1 MRGVL
6 PEFIVTLNV
15 TPSVTLML
23 TTVPDEDTAAK
34 LSKAALEARLAACVT
49 RLGAVHSEYHWQGKI
64 ESGDEIQLLFK
75 TSLARAAELEQFI
88 QTQHPYETPEILS
101 WQVTASSAYGQWVH
115 AETQR
120 PIHV

>member
-1 MRGVL
+1 M
-6 PEFIVTLNV
+6 TLYI
-15 TPSVTLML
+15 TLML
-23 TTVPDEDTAAK
+23 TTVPDESAAEK
-34 LSKAALEARLAACVT
+34 LTSGALAQRLTACVT
-49 RLGAVHSEYHWQGKI
+49 RLGAVQSQYHWQGSI

-101 WQVTASSAYGQWVH
+101 WQATASNTYGQWVN

-120 PIHV
+120 ILHV

>member
-1 MRGVL
+1 MRDVL
-6 PEFIVTLNV
+6 PEFVVTLNV
-15 TPSVTLML
+15 IPSVTLML

-75 TSLARAAELEQFI
+75 TSLARASELEQFI

-101 WQVTASSAYGQWVH
+101 WQVTASNAYGQWVH

-120 PIHV
+120 SIHV